1 MAESE
6 IKKEWTSEEIL
17 KKANEI
23 CAPHNI
29 KAEFLGENKTVG
41 VQGDNRTYT
50 FVICLIFQEEF
61 RNWEI
66 LEKLSNQISSE
77 LPINRI
83 TLEIAR
89 LKPKI

>member
-17 KKANEI
+17 KRANEI
-23 CAPHNI
+23 CTPHNI
-29 KAEFLGENKTVG
+29 RAEFLGENKTVG

-50 FVICLIFQEEF
+50 FVICLILYEEF
-61 RNWEI
+61 KNWEI
-66 LEKLSNQISSE
+66 LAELSNQISSE

-83 TLEIAR
+83 TLEMAC
-89 LKPKI
+89 LKPEI